1 MSDHSN
7 SLNLESLPTEYLQRF
22 GGIGR
27 LYGTQ
32 ALSALFN
39 AHFAVIGLGGVGTWV
54 AEALARSGVG
64 CLTLIEMDD
73 VCVTNTNRQSHA
85 LASTIGKQKLDVI
98 AARLKDINPLIKL
111 HLVDDFLETTNMRE
125 YIGTQHHVVIDAMDA
140 AHIKAGLVAYCSALK
155 VRLVTV
161 GSSGGKRD
169 PQRIKV
175 DDLGRTQSDPML
187 AKIRTQ
193 LYRHY
198 KFSRDANRKFRVDA
212 VYSDEQMVYPKPD
225 GSVCMDK
232 QFLQE
237 GVKLDCT
244 GGFGSSVMVTGTFG
258 FLAATRAI
266 ERYLNKALKGDE

>member
-1 MSDHSN
+1 MPVSSSN
-7 SLNLESLPTEYLQRF
+7 LSFEQLPHDYVQRF
-22 GGIGR
+22 SGMGR

-32 ALSALFN
+32 ALPALYQ

-64 CLTLIEMDD
+64 RLTLIEMDD

-85 LASTIGKQKLDVI
+85 LASTIGKQKINVI
-98 AARLKDINPLIKL
+98 AGRLKDINPLIEL
-111 HLVDDFLETTNMRE
+111 HLIDDFLDKSNMRE
-125 YIGTQHHVVIDAMDA
+125 CIGTQHDVVIDAMDA

-169 PQRIKV
+169 PQRVKV
-175 DDLGRTQSDPML
+175 DDLGRTLSDPML

-198 KFSRDANRKFRVDA
+198 KFSRDPNRKFRVDA
-212 VYSDEQMVYPKPD
+212 VFSDEQMVYPKPD

-266 ERYLNKALKGDE
+266 ERYLQKTLKGEE